1 MSVVAV
7 IPARA
12 GSKGVPGK
20 NLRQVHG
27 RSLVVRAIDAARG
40 VVGVGRII
48 VSTDSDDIE
57 AEALRHGAEVVR
69 RPREIAGDDAA
80 TIDAVLH
87 ALQAAGIDQGTCV
100 LLQPTSPMR
109 EPRDVR
115 DALDRFVSKPAGS
128 VISVC
133 ECEHHPFKTI
143 LQTDEG
149 ARPMV
154 DPASLETPRQQL
166 PKALR
171 VNGAIYIN
179 DVSDLHRTRRF
190 FIEPVDFHEM
200 PADRSL
206 DIDTERDLAMAN
218 MMRTVE

>member
-40 VVGVGRII
+40 VAGVGRII
-48 VSTDSDDIE
+48 VSTDGDAIE

-69 RPREIAGDDAA
+69 RPPDISGDDAA

-87 ALQAAGIDQGTCV
+87 ALRQTGIDQGACV

-109 EPRDVR
+109 EPRDVQE
-115 DALDRFVSKPAGS
+115 ALDRFVAKPLGS

-143 LQTDEG
+143 LRTDQG

-179 DVSDLHRTRRF
+179 DVRDLFRARRF

-206 DIDTERDLAMAN
+206 DIDTERDLALAN